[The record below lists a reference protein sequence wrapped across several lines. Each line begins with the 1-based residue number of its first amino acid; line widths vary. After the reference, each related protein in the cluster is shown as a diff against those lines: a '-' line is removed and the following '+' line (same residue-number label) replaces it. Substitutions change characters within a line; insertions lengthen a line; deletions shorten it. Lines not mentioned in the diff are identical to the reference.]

1 MVRTGE
7 SAAQKAGDGGE
18 WTAGRDKAGAAM
30 KCLKCGHEWE
40 RRVPKPLKCPR
51 CGTVAWMFP
60 PGVGIA
66 QAGKEGQNIA
76 VESEGVAKTSST
88 EELRK
93 KRME

>member
-1 MVRTGE
+1 
-7 SAAQKAGDGGE
+7 
-18 WTAGRDKAGAAM
+18 
-30 KCLKCGHEWE
+30 
-40 RRVPKPLKCPR
+40 
-51 CGTVAWMFP
+51 MFP